1 MKNMT
6 TTILSVLTLL
16 SLVFHCWRT
25 GTLDVLA
32 ESMERVGGAE

>member
-16 SLVFHCWRT
+16 SLVIHCWRT
-25 GTLDVLA
+25 GQLDALA